1 MNWLFVLSYENN
13 TDRTVS
19 TWYYFSKVDTKN
31 YNVVTDGRK
40 LFNQP
45 VNGDARSYKNIKKN
59 IAASGEDCTV
69 DAYLIICT
77 SKKATIWFK

>member
-1 MNWLFVLSYENN
+1 MI
-13 TDRTVS
+13 
-19 TWYYFSKVDTKN
+19 
-31 YNVVTDGRK
+31 DGRK

-69 DAYLIICT
+69 DAYLIICI
-77 SKKATIWFK
+77 SKKATI